1 MSHSEVPGA
10 TPLDPDEA
18 GALLPG
24 HLRTW
29 EEVNEWEQQ
38 NILEAMTW
46 ALGRK
51 PKSLSEVTIRELHRR
66 MFERTWSWAGRY
78 RSSDKNFGVPWFSI
92 SSEVLNLVRDGQYWI
107 ENGTYSMDEAA
118 LRLHHRLVQIRPFA
132 NGNGRHARLWCDLF
146 LREQG
151 RPMFVW
157 RSKELDHPG
166 AARHA
171 YISALQAADRGD
183 YSLLTELLIGSGR

>member
-78 RSSDKNFGVPWFSI
+78 RSSDKNLGVPWFSI

-107 ENGTYSMDEAA
+107 ENGTFSMDEAA
-118 LRLHHRLVQIRPFA
+118 LRLHHRLVQIHPFA

-166 AARHA
+166 AARRA
-171 YISALQAADRGD
+171 YITALQAADRGD

>member
-78 RSSDKNFGVPWFSI
+78 RSSDKNLGVPWFSI

-107 ENGTYSMDEAA
+107 ENGTFSMDEAA
-118 LRLHHRLVQIRPFA
+118 LRLHHRLVQIHPFA

-157 RSKELDHPG
+157 RSKE
-166 AARHA
+166 
-171 YISALQAADRGD
+171 
-183 YSLLTELLIGSGR
+183 